1 MKIEEKLSK
10 INNKNNI
17 KTNNIK
23 TNIKTINETINETD
37 NHRIRTSITNIQPN
51 KIITR
56 GYPQEE
62 LIDNISF
69 SEMVYLLLK
78 GELPS
83 FKEAKILNH
92 ILISFCDHGVTPPST
107 QTSRLIAS
115 SGSPLNVSLA
125 GGLLSFGKNHAG
137 AIEDSMELFQELI
150 KSDFNNHNNFNNN
163 NNHNNDIN
171 NYDDNHSH
179 NNNSKC
185 NRNVDIIANGII
197 NEYKLKNKKIPGFGH
212 RYHNKDPR
220 GAKLMELAKKENFI
234 GPHSELALAIEE
246 VLFKEKG
253 ININVDGASG
263 ALLSDMGFSS
273 NEGFGIFMIGRIP
286 GIIAHVTEEVND
298 EEEFRKFCDI
308 DDISYCGDLN
318 KSLDD

>member
-10 INNKNNI
+10 
-17 KTNNIK
+17 
-23 TNIKTINETINETD
+23 TD
-37 NHRIRTSITNIQPN
+37 NHKIRTSITKIQPN

-56 GYPQEE
+56 GYSQEE

-83 FKEAKILNH
+83 PKEAKMLNH

-115 SGSPLNVSLA
+115 SGSPLNVALA

-137 AIEDSMELFQELI
+137 AIEDSMELFQKLVR
-150 KSDFNNHNNFNNN
+150 SDFKSEENDKDIIITNNN
-163 NNHNNDIN
+163 NVSIISNKDIN
-171 NYDDNHSH
+171 IVA
-179 NNNSKC
+179 NN
-185 NRNVDIIANGII
+185 IIK
-197 NEYKLKNKKIPGFGH
+197 EFKLKNKKIPGFGH

-220 GAKLMELAKKENFI
+220 GAKLIELAKKESFI
-234 GPHSELALAIEE
+234 GPHTKLAIAIEKI
-246 VLFKEKG
+246 LFKEKG

-273 NEGFGIFMIGRIP
+273 TDGFGIFMIGRIP

-308 DDISYCGDLN
+308 GDISYCGDLN